1 MSLPNYLAKIKSS
14 GIYRFVWDKSEVAG
28 TPAETLRLVV
38 GYSEKGPFNTP
49 TYIQSASEFIQIYG
63 NINKKLERRGVYFH
77 RLALQALTAG
87 PILALNLKKF
97 DKETVQAISF
107 APDQTMFK
115 ELMEGETE
123 IRANIQDLGIE
134 DIYDTNRFWVLDAN
148 KMQNKTQHYV
158 SISATDSRECSN
170 TIFMRGAKVDGYN
183 LSVSEWYSSAT
194 TEEIPSYFE
203 GYESLKIEDFFAEI
217 YVFRG
222 QFTKEIASSN
232 ELSKYFNID
241 KDGNVTVKRYLENAF
256 GEKVDGLVALS
267 QNENSN
273 FIKRYEGILL
283 PNFKNSQNQYI
294 SLDLLFNSDN
304 YEHKMLMD
312 FNIEKLE
319 DGDITVDTLQ
329 TSGYNKDFS
338 GILEQMIS
346 NIEDPEAYEA
356 IRSRISIFNN
366 YSIVPEISFVTG
378 YQDGKWEYKN
388 AEYVAEPHFYVYD
401 VKLEDLTPEQFN
413 SMGVLVGDRFLGEGG
428 KVATLTSTKE
438 EAVYET
444 IEPENKEMNTG
455 ASKADMAAMFG
466 GSALAKDGNN
476 EIVNTLLK
484 EEGLVVGEASV
495 LRSEMFVAGENGVN
509 KTITIKAQLQ
519 GYENFDIMYFEDTES
534 AWKKLNITDPEGH
547 FTYGP
552 AAGFPVPANMAIE
565 GALANYI
572 QFIGKNVCDAKLT
585 LQVCDMS
592 GNVLSSCTTEIKVGE
607 KQQQIAGYKTSLVFD
622 TEVNTFGGLYLAKCN
637 RPISADNSTMVPV
650 YLKGY
655 EYGKYEN
662 ENGKLVDNSK
672 PASGTQWDK
681 LQWQQFILSA
691 LTDYRGIRT
700 ALTSRQDVD
709 YRYIVDTFE
718 GFVEAECKA
727 KIATIAKEKDNA
739 LAFLNFPSAYT
750 FTNCDYT
757 SFTDNNNRFQVK
769 YIKDGGNKVK
779 NPAVLFSLV
788 SEANGASYVSYNTP
802 LTFTDGTV
810 KTYVPSAAL
819 VSNNFM
825 QKYTSRQPYYIVAGP
840 NYGRIIFDGCV
851 GPDYNFSRA
860 DLDILEPMGV
870 NCMVYVPRKGTYIN
884 SNQTAKQ
891 NPVTALSKV
900 HVRELVIFLQD
911 EIEALLQ
918 NYQWE
923 FNTQALRDTV
933 KAKADTIC
941 ENVKANG
948 GLYAYVNRCDSSNNT
963 NDVIDNEMFVLSTEI
978 EPSRGAGK
986 MVQELTIHKTGG
998 LTATIK

>member
-28 TPAETLRLVV
+28 NPAETLRLVV

-77 RLALQALTAG
+77 RLALQALTTG

-97 DKETVQAISF
+97 ENEHVEAISF
-107 APDQTMFK
+107 APDTNTMFDVK
-115 ELMEGETE
+115 E
-123 IRANIQDLGIE
+123 LGIE

-148 KMQNKTQHYV
+148 KMQNKTEHY
-158 SISATDSRECSN
+158 ISFAATDSKECSN
-170 TIFMRGAKVDGYN
+170 TIFVRGAQVSGYN
-183 LSVSEWYSSAT
+183 LTASEWYSSAT

-203 GYESLKIEDFFAEI
+203 GYENLKIEDFFAEI

-241 KDGNVTVKRYLENAF
+241 VEGNVTVKRYLENAF
-256 GEKVDGLVALS
+256 GEKVDGLEALAA
-267 QNENSN
+267 NENAN
-273 FIKRYEGILL
+273 FVKRYEGILL
-283 PNFKNSQNQYI
+283 PNFKDSQNRYI
-294 SLDLLFNSDN
+294 SLDLLFNADN

-319 DGDITVDTLQ
+319 DGKITVDSLQ
-329 TSGYNKDFS
+329 TTGYNKD
-338 GILEQMIS
+338 IDVDMLNYLIE
-346 NIEDPEAYEA
+346 NIENEEMYEA
-356 IRSRISIFNN
+356 CVSKISMFSNET
-366 YSIVPEISFVTG
+366 IVPEISYAEYNGEKF
-378 YQDGKWEYKN
+378 EYKN
-388 AEYVAEPHFYVYD
+388 SKFITEPHLYVYNIEGD
-401 VKLEDLTPEQFN
+401 DLNAMNPKKFN
-413 SMGVLVGDRFLGEGG
+413 LMGTVVGERFLGKDN
-428 KVATLTSTKE
+428 KVSTLTSIEEVTTTSTEYVQPEELVKNETPETTKFVYNKSDLVLNQPNPVKFGIE
-438 EAVYET
+438 VAEGDKSKNVIVVISNVDGMKVLYKEDWTGSYVEPIKYNGNYYFGSHDQMLAGFPLTNTVDIDFQVIPTTPNVNIEFDMVEVSAAMFAEPYAYET
-444 IEPENKEMNTG
+444 IEKY
-455 ASKADMAAMFG
+455 S
-466 GSALAKDGNN
+466 
-476 EIVNTLLK
+476 
-484 EEGLVVGEASV
+484 
-495 LRSEMFVAGENGVN
+495 SEV
-509 KTITIKAQLQ
+509 
-519 GYENFDIMYFEDTES
+519 
-534 AWKKLNITDPEGH
+534 
-547 FTYGP
+547 
-552 AAGFPVPANMAIE
+552 
-565 GALANYI
+565 LANTVVTSDSISEDNI
-572 QFIGKNVCDAKLT
+572 QNLVK
-585 LQVCDMS
+585 
-592 GNVLSSCTTEIKVGE
+592 
-607 KQQQIAGYKTSLVFD
+607 LVFD
-622 TEVNTFGGLYLAKCN
+622 TPVNDFGGKYLAKCN
-637 RPISADNSTMVPV
+637 RSLGADNSTLKPV

-655 EYGKYEN
+655 EYAY
-662 ENGKLVDNSK
+662 SK
-672 PASGTQWDK
+672 PKSGSQWDK
-681 LQWQQFILSA
+681 LQWQQFILST

-727 KIATIAKEKDNA
+727 KIAIIAKEKDNA
-739 LAFLNFPSAYT
+739 LAFLNFPSVYT
-750 FTNCDYT
+750 FTNCEYT

-802 LTFTDGTV
+802 LTFTDGAV

-891 NPVTALSKV
+891 NPVTALSKIN
-900 HVRELVIFLQD
+900 VRELVIFLQD

-948 GLYAYVNRCDSSNNT
+948 GIYAYVNRCDASNNT

-998 LTATIK
+998 LTATIR

>member
-134 DIYDTNRFWVLDAN
+134 DIYDTNRFWALDAN
-148 KMQNKTQHYV
+148 KMQSKTGHYV

-194 TEEIPSYFE
+194 TEEMPSYFE
-203 GYESLKIEDFFAEI
+203 GYENLKIEDFFAEI

-241 KDGNVTVKRYLENAF
+241 ENGNVTVKRYLENAF

-267 QNENSN
+267 QNENAN
-273 FIKRYEGILL
+273 FVKRYEGILL

-312 FNIEKLE
+312 FNIEKLD
-319 DGDITVDTLQ
+319 DGDITVDSLQ
-329 TSGYNKDFS
+329 TTGYNKDFS
-338 GILEQMIS
+338 GILEQMIA
-346 NIEDPEAYEA
+346 NIEDPKAYEA
-356 IRSRISIFNN
+356 ISSQISIFNN

-388 AEYVAEPHFYVYD
+388 ADYVVEPHFYVYD
-401 VKLEDLTPEQFN
+401 VKLKDLTPEQFN

-428 KVATLTSTKE
+428 KVATLTGTKE
-438 EAVYET
+438 EPVYET
-444 IEPENKEMNTG
+444 VESENKE
-455 ASKADMAAMFG
+455 
-466 GSALAKDGNN
+466 
-476 EIVNTLLK
+476 IV
-484 EEGLVVGEASV
+484 
-495 LRSEMFVAGENGVN
+495 
-509 KTITIKAQLQ
+509 
-519 GYENFDIMYFEDTES
+519 
-534 AWKKLNITDPEGH
+534 
-547 FTYGP
+547 
-552 AAGFPVPANMAIE
+552 
-565 GALANYI
+565 
-572 QFIGKNVCDAKLT
+572 
-585 LQVCDMS
+585 
-592 GNVLSSCTTEIKVGE
+592 
-607 KQQQIAGYKTSLVFD
+607 GYKTSLVFD
-622 TEVNTFGGLYLAKCN
+622 TEVNTFGGLYLVKCN
-637 RPISADNSTMVPV
+637 RSISADNSTMVPV

-662 ENGKLVDNSK
+662 ENGVLVDNSK
-672 PASGTQWDK
+672 PKSGSQRDK

-718 GFVEAECKA
+718 GFVESECKA

-948 GLYAYVNRCDSSNNT
+948 GIYAYVNRCDESNNT

-986 MVQELTIHKTGG
+986 MVQELTIHKGGG
-998 LTATIK
+998 LTATIR

>member
-63 NINKKLERRGVYFH
+63 NINKKLERRGIYFH

-134 DIYDTNRFWVLDAN
+134 DVYDTNRFWVLDAN
-148 KMQNKTQHYV
+148 KMQNKTEHYV
-158 SISATDSRECSN
+158 SIAATDSRECSN

-194 TEEIPSYFE
+194 TEEMPSYFE

-267 QNENSN
+267 QNENAN
-273 FIKRYEGILL
+273 FVKRYEGILL

-319 DGDITVDTLQ
+319 NGDITVDTLQ

-338 GILEQMIS
+338 GILEEMIA
-346 NIEDPEAYEA
+346 NIEDPKAYEA
-356 IRSRISIFNN
+356 IRSQISIFNN

-388 AEYVAEPHFYVYD
+388 ADYVAEPHFYVYD
-401 VKLEDLTPEQFN
+401 MKLEDLTPEQFN

-428 KVATLTSTKE
+428 KVATLTGTKE
-438 EAVYET
+438 EPVYET
-444 IEPENKEMNTG
+444 VEPENKEMNSSAT
-455 ASKADMAAMFG
+455 KAEMAGMFG
-466 GSALAKDGNN
+466 DSALENTGDNK
-476 EIVNTLLK
+476 VVSTLLK
-484 EEGLVVGEASV
+484 EDLVVEEASV
-495 LRSEMFVAGENGVN
+495 VRSEMFVAGQDGEY
-509 KTITIKAQLQ
+509 KTVTIKAQLQ
-519 GYENFDIMYFEDTES
+519 GYENFDIMYFEETEGI
-534 AWKKLNITDPEGH
+534 WKELRITDPEGY

-552 AAGFPVPANMAIE
+552 VEGFPVPANVVISGE
-565 GALANYI
+565 NANYI
-572 QFIGKNVCDAKLT
+572 QFIGKNACDAKLT
-585 LQVCDMS
+585 LQVCDMD
-592 GNVLSSCTTEIKVGE
+592 GNVLSSSETEIKIGE
-607 KQQQIAGYKTSLVFD
+607 KQQQIAGYRTSLIFD
-622 TEVNTFGGLYLAKCN
+622 TKVNTFGGLYLAKCN
-637 RPISADNSTMVPV
+637 RSLGADNSTLKPV

-655 EYGKYEN
+655 EYAY
-662 ENGKLVDNSK
+662 SK
-672 PASGTQWDK
+672 PKSGSQWDK
-681 LQWQQFILSA
+681 LQWQQFILST

-718 GFVEAECKA
+718 GFVESECKA

-810 KTYVPSAAL
+810 KTYIPSAAL

-948 GLYAYVNRCDSSNNT
+948 GLYAYVNRCDESNNT

-986 MVQELTIHKTGG
+986 MVQELTIHKSGG
-998 LTATIK
+998 LTATIR